1 MKKHTISVII
11 PVYNAESYL
20 DGCIKSFINQTFT
33 DFELILVN
41 DGSTDRSSEICSR
54 AAADDGRIVLIDKKN
69 GGVSSARNAGLDAA
83 SGDWIVFADSDD
95 FAQPDCLRV
104 LLEAAINSK
113 ADFAVGGFRKL
124 TGNICDD
131 ITFPE
136 GTCES
141 SPGALLHLATW
152 GQIFSKAIIDR
163 INLRFDEQL
172 THSEDALFVIRF
184 AMEARRITHIRG
196 IVYVYRIH
204 PLSAC
209 HTANRKGRLQ
219 SHMAFV
225 GKLLSLSDGQ
235 TDRIKSEIDSIA
247 STVIKSGIG
256 AFAADRLC
264 LSDLREG
271 WRQAHATC
279 SRLAPGPVTYL
290 FVCLRARIRT
300 IKKKLLS
307 K

>member
-1 MKKHTISVII
+1 MKKHTVSVII

-20 DGCIKSFINQTFT
+20 DECIRSFTNQSFT

-41 DGSTDRSSEICSR
+41 DGSTDRSYEICNR
-54 AAADDGRIVLIDKKN
+54 AARHDSRIILIDKKN
-69 GGVSSARNAGLDAA
+69 GGVSSARNAGLDSA

-95 FAQPDCLRV
+95 FALPDCLKILHDAV
-104 LLEAAINSK
+104 VNSK

-124 TGNICDD
+124 TGNICED

-136 GTCES
+136 GTSES
-141 SPGALLHLATW
+141 TPGALLHLATW
-152 GQIFSKAIIDR
+152 GQIFSKSIIDR
-163 INLRFDEQL
+163 FNLRFDEQL

-184 AMEARRITHIRG
+184 AMAARTITHIRD
-196 IVYVYRIH
+196 IIYAYRIH

-209 HTANRKGRLQ
+209 HTANRTGRLK
-219 SHMAFV
+219 SHMTFV
-225 GKLLSLSDGQ
+225 GRLLSLADGQ
-235 TDRIKSEIDSIA
+235 TESIKSEIDSIA
-247 STVIKSGIG
+247 STVISSGIS

-271 WRQAHATC
+271 WRQAHAAC
-279 SRLAPGPVTYL
+279 PRLAPGHISFL
-290 FVCLRARIRT
+290 FICLRARIRT
-300 IKKKLLS
+300 IKKKLLT